1 MLCLDNTYQKLI
13 AHLYTMQKALIFF
26 IICFYFLN
34 YSITSGSL
42 CNFYRDEVNDSA
54 KENNNANK
62 YIIKN
67 NKTTVS

>member
-54 KENNNANK
+54 KENNNTNK

>member
-34 YSITSGSL
+34 YSITSGSV

>member
-67 NKTTVS
+67 NKTIVS

>member
-54 KENNNANK
+54 KENINANK

>member
-13 AHLYTMQKALIFF
+13 AHMYTMQNALIFF

-42 CNFYRDEVNDSA
+42 WNFYRDEVNDSA

-67 NKTTVS
+67 NETTVS